1 MRLDGRIAIVTGA
14 SSGIGRGIAIELAR
28 DGANVAVVDLEERPK
43 QGKHYDTDIQSTTVE
58 EIEKLG
64 CESMFY
70 KVDISDEDAV
80 KDMYKQ
86 ISRDFGCIDIVVN
99 NAGILVP
106 KNMDDISVDEFEK
119 VVSVNLTGT
128 FMVTKY
134 ALPYVKKS
142 KFGRIIHISSQQ
154 AFGGGGG
161 PSYTATKA
169 ALVNMTKDTAVEV
182 ASNNVTVNVIC
193 PGYIETPLQ
202 DYHTQET
209 IAEAKRRTPLPRF
222 GTPKDIGRSAVFLA
236 SDDAEWIT
244 GTTLIVDGGWL
255 APV

>member
-1 MRLDGRIAIVTGA
+1 MQLDGRIAIVTGG
-14 SSGIGRGIAIELAR
+14 SGGIGRGIAIELAR
-28 DGANVAVVDLEERPK
+28 AGANVAVADVSEKPK
-43 QGKHYDTDIQSTTVE
+43 KGKHYELDLNTTTVE
-58 EIEKLG
+58 EVEKLG
-64 CESMFY
+64 GESMFY
-70 KVDISDEDAV
+70 KMDISDEEQV
-80 KDMYKQ
+80 KEMFHQ

-106 KNMDDISVDEFEK
+106 KNMEEISVEEWEK
-119 VVSVNLTGT
+119 VVGVNLSGT

-134 ALPYVKKS
+134 ALPYVRKS
-142 KFGRIIHISSQQ
+142 KYGRIIHISSQQ

-169 ALVNMTKDTAVEV
+169 AIVNMTKDTAVEV
-182 ASNNVTVNVIC
+182 AKDWVTVNAIC

-202 DYHTQET
+202 DYHTEES
-209 IAEAKRRTPLPRF
+209 IADAKKRTPLPRF
-222 GTPKDIGRSAVFLA
+222 GRPSDVGKAAAFLA

-244 GTTLIVDGGWL
+244 GTALVVDGGWL